1 MGMWT
6 GIATGLQAVEER
18 RERQEDREFKR
29 KAQERL
35 DKEFDET
42 RLLRRSKSVLDY
54 LDGRGAPLAADS
66 ASISFLK
73 NKLGNIEGADDYLTK
88 LMHTPGVAKTVADAI
103 RTRENN
109 LDVQL
114 TGEEIFENIQIVA
127 EGYGDDSFLGPYKQ
141 GREIYK
147 IATGMSDDLLDDE
160 YFGKLMGRVSDLP
173 SSVAPIVYA
182 DIAPGFTAEVDAEL
196 QADLFDDKILEYAE
210 YLKTNE
216 SVEDEYKIKIQAAVK
231 AHTEGGDKT
240 TLRNML
246 GGYVSEFLLTA
257 PGSATLFPALAPNL
271 SPYQIPSE
279 AKETLVAIRET
290 NSPNLTQAKI
300 EFDKTY
306 GFGAADLILGR

>member
-18 RERQEDREFKR
+18 REREEDREFKR
-29 KAQERL
+29 RAQERL

-66 ASISFLK
+66 ASLSYLK
-73 NKLGNIEGADDYLTK
+73 TKLGNVEGANDYLAK
-88 LMHTPGVAKTVADAI
+88 LMNAPGVAKTVADAI

-109 LDVQL
+109 LGIQL
-114 TGEEIFENIQIVA
+114 TGEDVFENIQIVA
-127 EGYGDDSFLGPYKQ
+127 EGYGDDSFLAPYRE
-141 GREIYK
+141 GRDIYK

-160 YFGKLMGRVSDLP
+160 YFGELMGRVSDLP
-173 SSVAPIVYA
+173 SSVAPTVYA

-216 SVEDEYKIKIQAAVK
+216 SVEDEYKIEIQEAVAA
-231 AHTEGGDKT
+231 HRGGDKT

-257 PGSATLFPALAPNL
+257 PGAANLFPALAPNL

-279 AKETLVAIRET
+279 AKEALVAMRET
-290 NSPNLTQAKI
+290 NSPDLTQAKI

>member
-18 RERQEDREFKR
+18 REREEDREFKR
-29 KAQERL
+29 RAQERL

-66 ASISFLK
+66 ASLSYLK
-73 NKLGNIEGADDYLTK
+73 TKLGNVEGANDYLAK
-88 LMHTPGVAKTVADAI
+88 LMNAPGVAKTVADAI

-109 LDVQL
+109 LGIQL
-114 TGEEIFENIQIVA
+114 TGEDVFENIQIVA

-160 YFGKLMGRVSDLP
+160 YFGDLMGKISDLP

-231 AHTEGGDKT
+231 AHTEGDKT

-246 GGYVSEFLLTA
+246 GGYVSEFLLSA
-257 PGSATLFPALAPNL
+257 PGSANLFPALAPNL

-279 AKETLVAIRET
+279 AKEALVAMRET
-290 NSPNLTQAKI
+290 NSPDLTQAKI

-306 GFGAADLILGR
+306 GFGSADLILGR

>member
-18 RERQEDREFKR
+18 REREEDREFKR
-29 KAQERL
+29 RAQERL

-66 ASISFLK
+66 ASLSYLK
-73 NKLGNIEGADDYLTK
+73 TKLGNVEGANDYLAK
-88 LMHTPGVAKTVADAI
+88 LMNAPGVAKTVADAI

-109 LDVQL
+109 LGIQL
-114 TGEEIFENIQIVA
+114 TGEDVFENIQIVA
-127 EGYGDDSFLGPYKQ
+127 EGYGDESFLAPYRE
-141 GREIYK
+141 GRDIYK

-173 SSVAPIVYA
+173 SSVAPTVYA
-182 DIAPGFTAEVDAEL
+182 DIAPGFTAEIDAEL
-196 QADLFDDKILEYAE
+196 QADIFDDKILEYAE
-210 YLKTNE
+210 YLNTNE
-216 SVEDEYKIKIQAAVK
+216 SVEDEYKIRIQAAVT
-231 AHTEGGDKT
+231 AHTEGDKT

-257 PGSATLFPALAPNL
+257 PGAATLFPALAPNL

-279 AKETLVAIRET
+279 AKEALVAMRET
-290 NSPNLTQAKI
+290 NSPDLTQAKI

>member
-18 RERQEDREFKR
+18 REREEDREFKR
-29 KAQERL
+29 RAQERL

-66 ASISFLK
+66 ASLSYLK
-73 NKLGNIEGADDYLTK
+73 TKLGNVEGANDYLAK
-88 LMHTPGVAKTVADAI
+88 LMNAPGVAKTVADAI

-109 LDVQL
+109 LGIQL
-114 TGEEIFENIQIVA
+114 TGEDVFENIQIVA
-127 EGYGDDSFLGPYKQ
+127 EGYGDESFLAPYRE
-141 GREIYK
+141 GRDIYK

-173 SSVAPIVYA
+173 SSVAPTVYA
-182 DIAPGFTAEVDAEL
+182 DIAPGFTAEIDAEL
-196 QADLFDDKILEYAE
+196 QADIFDDKILEYAE

-216 SVEDEYKIKIQAAVK
+216 SVEDEYKIRIDAAVK
-231 AHTEGGDKT
+231 AHTKGDKT

-246 GGYVSEFLLTA
+246 GGYVSEFLLAA
-257 PGSATLFPALAPNL
+257 PGAATLFPALAPNL

-279 AKETLVAIRET
+279 AKEALVAMRET
-290 NSPNLTQAKI
+290 NSPDLTQAKI

>member
-18 RERQEDREFKR
+18 REREEDREFKR
-29 KAQERL
+29 RAQERL

-66 ASISFLK
+66 ASLSYLK
-73 NKLGNIEGADDYLTK
+73 TKLGNVEGANDYLAK
-88 LMHTPGVAKTVADAI
+88 LMNAPGVAKTVADAI

-109 LDVQL
+109 LGIQL
-114 TGEEIFENIQIVA
+114 TGEDVFENIQIVA
-127 EGYGDDSFLGPYKQ
+127 EGYGDESFLAPYRE
-141 GREIYK
+141 GRDIYK

-173 SSVAPIVYA
+173 SSVAPTVYA
-182 DIAPGFTAEVDAEL
+182 DIAPGFTAEIDAEL

-216 SVEDEYKIKIQAAVK
+216 SIEDEYKIRIQAAVK
-231 AHTEGGDKT
+231 AHKQGDKT

-257 PGSATLFPALAPNL
+257 PGAATLFPALAPNL

-279 AKETLVAIRET
+279 AKEALVAMRET
-290 NSPNLTQAKI
+290 NSPDLTQAKI

>member
-18 RERQEDREFKR
+18 REREEDREFKR
-29 KAQERL
+29 RAQERL

-66 ASISFLK
+66 ASLSYLK
-73 NKLGNIEGADDYLTK
+73 TKLGNVEGANDYLAK
-88 LMHTPGVAKTVADAI
+88 LMNAPGVAKTVADAI

-109 LDVQL
+109 LGIQL
-114 TGEEIFENIQIVA
+114 TGEDVFENIQIVA
-127 EGYGDDSFLGPYKQ
+127 EGYGDESFLAPYRE
-141 GREIYK
+141 GRDIYK

-173 SSVAPIVYA
+173 SSVAPTVYA
-182 DIAPGFTAEVDAEL
+182 DIAPGFTAEIDAEL
-196 QADLFDDKILEYAE
+196 QADIFDDKILEYAE

-216 SVEDEYKIKIQAAVK
+216 SVEDEYKIRIDAAVT
-231 AHTEGGDKT
+231 AHKQRDKT

-257 PGSATLFPALAPNL
+257 PGAATLFPALAPNL

-279 AKETLVAIRET
+279 AKEALVAMRET
-290 NSPNLTQAKI
+290 NSPDLTQAKI

>member
-54 LDGRGAPLAADS
+54 LDGRGAPLAADA
-66 ASISFLK
+66 ASLSFLK
-73 NKLGNIEGADDYLTK
+73 NKLGNIEGANDYLAK

-103 RTRENN
+103 RTRESN
-109 LDVQL
+109 LDIQL
-114 TGEEIFENIQIVA
+114 TGEEIFDNIQIVA
-127 EGYGDDSFLGPYKQ
+127 EGYGDDSFLGPYEE
-141 GREIYK
+141 GRDIYK
-147 IATGMSDDLLDDE
+147 IATGMSDDLLNDE
-160 YFGKLMGRVSDLP
+160 YFGDLMGRVSDLP
-173 SSVAPIVYA
+173 TSVVPTAYA
-182 DIAPGFTAEVDAEL
+182 DIAPGFTAKVDAEL
-196 QADLFDDKILEYAE
+196 QTDLFDDKILEYAE

-216 SVEDEYKIKIQAAVK
+216 SVEDDYKIKIQAAVK
-231 AHTEGGDKT
+231 AHTEGDKT

-246 GGYVSEFLLTA
+246 GGYVSEFLLSA
-257 PGSATLFPALAPNL
+257 PGSANLFPALAPNL

-279 AKETLVAIRET
+279 VKEGLITMKET
-290 NSPNLTQAKI
+290 NSPELTQAKI
-300 EFDKTY
+300 LVDEQY
-306 GFGAADLILGR
+306 GFGTADLILGR

>member
-18 RERQEDREFKR
+18 REREEDREFKR
-29 KAQERL
+29 RAQERL

-66 ASISFLK
+66 ASLSYLK
-73 NKLGNIEGADDYLTK
+73 TKLGNVEGANDYLAK
-88 LMHTPGVAKTVADAI
+88 LMNAPGVAKTVADAI

-109 LDVQL
+109 LGIQL
-114 TGEEIFENIQIVA
+114 TGEDVFENIQIVA
-127 EGYGDDSFLGPYKQ
+127 EGYGDESFLAPYRE
-141 GREIYK
+141 GRDIYK

-173 SSVAPIVYA
+173 SSVAPTVYA
-182 DIAPGFTAEVDAEL
+182 DIAPGFTAEIDAEL

-210 YLKTNE
+210 YLNTNE
-216 SVEDEYKIKIQAAVK
+216 SVEDEYKIRIQAAVK
-231 AHTEGGDKT
+231 AHKQGDKT

-257 PGSATLFPALAPNL
+257 PAAAALFPALAPNL

-279 AKETLVAIRET
+279 AKEALVAMRET
-290 NSPNLTQAKI
+290 NSPDLTQAKI

>member
-18 RERQEDREFKR
+18 REREEDREFKR
-29 KAQERL
+29 RAQERL

-66 ASISFLK
+66 ASLSYLK
-73 NKLGNIEGADDYLTK
+73 TKLGNVEGANDYLAK
-88 LMHTPGVAKTVADAI
+88 LMNAPGVAKTVADAI

-109 LDVQL
+109 LGIQL
-114 TGEEIFENIQIVA
+114 TGEDVFENIQIVA
-127 EGYGDDSFLGPYKQ
+127 EGYGDESFLAPYRE
-141 GREIYK
+141 GRDIYK

-173 SSVAPIVYA
+173 SSVAPTVYA
-182 DIAPGFTAEVDAEL
+182 DIAPGFTAEIDAEL
-196 QADLFDDKILEYAE
+196 QADIFDDKILEYAD

-216 SVEDEYKIKIQAAVK
+216 SIEDEYKIRIKAAVK
-231 AHTEGGDKT
+231 AHKQGDKT

-257 PGSATLFPALAPNL
+257 PGAATLFPALAPNL

-279 AKETLVAIRET
+279 AKEALVAMRET
-290 NSPNLTQAKI
+290 NSPDLTQAKI

>member
-18 RERQEDREFKR
+18 REREEDREFKR
-29 KAQERL
+29 RAQERL

-66 ASISFLK
+66 ASLSYLK
-73 NKLGNIEGADDYLTK
+73 TKLGNVEGANDYLAK
-88 LMHTPGVAKTVADAI
+88 LMNAPGVAKTVADAI

-109 LDVQL
+109 LGIQL
-114 TGEEIFENIQIVA
+114 TGEDVFENIQIVA
-127 EGYGDDSFLGPYKQ
+127 EGYGDESFLAPYRE
-141 GREIYK
+141 GRDIYK

-173 SSVAPIVYA
+173 SSVAPTVYV
-182 DIAPGFTAEVDAEL
+182 DIAPGFTAEIDAEL
-196 QADLFDDKILEYAE
+196 QADIFDDKILEHAE
-210 YLKTNE
+210 YLTTNE
-216 SVEDEYKIKIQAAVK
+216 SVEDEYKIRIRQAVT
-231 AHTEGGDKT
+231 AHTEGDKT

-257 PGSATLFPALAPNL
+257 PGAATFFPALAPNL

-279 AKETLVAIRET
+279 AKEALVSMRET
-290 NSPNLTQAKI
+290 NSPDLTQAKI

>member
-18 RERQEDREFKR
+18 REREEDREFKR
-29 KAQERL
+29 RAQERL

-66 ASISFLK
+66 TSLSYLK
-73 NKLGNIEGADDYLTK
+73 TKLGNVEGANDYLAK
-88 LMHTPGVAKTVADAI
+88 LMNAPGVAKTVADAI

-109 LDVQL
+109 LGIQL
-114 TGEEIFENIQIVA
+114 TGEDVFENIQIVA
-127 EGYGDDSFLGPYKQ
+127 EGYGDESFLAPYRE
-141 GREIYK
+141 GRDIYK

-173 SSVAPIVYA
+173 SSVAPTIYA
-182 DIAPGFTAEVDAEL
+182 DIAPGFTAEINAEL
-196 QADLFDDKILEYAE
+196 QADLFDDKILEHAE

-216 SVEDEYKIKIQAAVK
+216 SIEDEYKIKIQAAVE
-231 AHTEGGDKT
+231 AHKQGDKT

-279 AKETLVAIRET
+279 AKEALVAMRET
-290 NSPNLTQAKI
+290 NSPDLTQAKI

>member
-18 RERQEDREFKR
+18 REREEDREFKR

-66 ASISFLK
+66 ASLSYLK
-73 NKLGNIEGADDYLTK
+73 TKLGNVEGANDYLAK
-88 LMHTPGVAKTVADAI
+88 LMNAPGVAKTVADAI

-109 LDVQL
+109 LGIQL
-114 TGEEIFENIQIVA
+114 TGEDVFENIQIVA
-127 EGYGDDSFLGPYKQ
+127 EGYGDESFLAPYRE
-141 GREIYK
+141 GRDIYK

-173 SSVAPIVYA
+173 SSVAPTVYA
-182 DIAPGFTAEVDAEL
+182 DIAPGFTAEIDAEL
-196 QADLFDDKILEYAE
+196 QADIFDDKILEYAE

-216 SVEDEYKIKIQAAVK
+216 SIEDEYKIRIQAAVK
-231 AHTEGGDKT
+231 AHKQGDKT

-257 PGSATLFPALAPNL
+257 PAAAALFPALAPNL

-279 AKETLVAIRET
+279 AKEALVAMRET
-290 NSPNLTQAKI
+290 NSPDLTQAKI

>member
-18 RERQEDREFKR
+18 REREEDREFKR
-29 KAQERL
+29 RAQERL

-66 ASISFLK
+66 ASLSYLK
-73 NKLGNIEGADDYLTK
+73 TKLGNVEGANDYLTK
-88 LMHTPGVAKTVADAI
+88 LMNAPGVAKTVADAI

-109 LDVQL
+109 LGIQL
-114 TGEEIFENIQIVA
+114 TGEDVFENIQIVA
-127 EGYGDDSFLGPYKQ
+127 EGYGDESFLAPYRE
-141 GREIYK
+141 GRDIYK

-173 SSVAPIVYA
+173 SSVAPTVYA
-182 DIAPGFTAEVDAEL
+182 DIAPGFTAEIDAEL
-196 QADLFDDKILEYAE
+196 QADIFDDKILEYAE
-210 YLKTNE
+210 YLNTNE
-216 SVEDEYKIKIQAAVK
+216 SVEDEYKIRIQAAVT
-231 AHTEGGDKT
+231 AHTEGDKT

-257 PGSATLFPALAPNL
+257 PGAATLFPALAPNL

-279 AKETLVAIRET
+279 AKEALVAMRET
-290 NSPNLTQAKI
+290 NSPDLTQAKI

>member
-18 RERQEDREFKR
+18 REREEDREFKR

-66 ASISFLK
+66 ASLSYLK
-73 NKLGNIEGADDYLTK
+73 TKLGNVEGANDYLAK
-88 LMHTPGVAKTVADAI
+88 LMNAPGVAKTVADAI

-109 LDVQL
+109 LGIQL
-114 TGEEIFENIQIVA
+114 TGEDVFENIQIVA
-127 EGYGDDSFLGPYKQ
+127 EGYGDESFLAPYRE
-141 GREIYK
+141 GRDIYK

-173 SSVAPIVYA
+173 SSVAPTVYA
-182 DIAPGFTAEVDAEL
+182 DIAPGFTAEIDAEL

-216 SVEDEYKIKIQAAVK
+216 SIEDEYKIRIQAAVK
-231 AHTEGGDKT
+231 AHKQGDKT

-257 PGSATLFPALAPNL
+257 PAAAALFPALAPNL

-279 AKETLVAIRET
+279 AKEALVAMRET
-290 NSPNLTQAKI
+290 NSPDLTQAKI

>member
-18 RERQEDREFKR
+18 REREEDREFKR
-29 KAQERL
+29 RAQERL

-66 ASISFLK
+66 ASLSYLK
-73 NKLGNIEGADDYLTK
+73 TKLGNVEGANDYLAK
-88 LMHTPGVAKTVADAI
+88 LMNAPGVAKTVADAI

-109 LDVQL
+109 LGIQL
-114 TGEEIFENIQIVA
+114 TGEDVFENIQIVA
-127 EGYGDDSFLGPYKQ
+127 EGYGDESFLAPYRE
-141 GREIYK
+141 GRDIYK

-173 SSVAPIVYA
+173 SSVAPTIYA
-182 DIAPGFTAEVDAEL
+182 DIAPGFTAEIDAEL
-196 QADLFDDKILEYAE
+196 QADIFDDKILEHAE
-210 YLKTNE
+210 YLTTNE
-216 SVEDEYKIKIQAAVK
+216 SVEDEYKIRIRQAVT
-231 AHTEGGDKT
+231 AHTRGDKT

-257 PGSATLFPALAPNL
+257 PGAVTLFPALAPNL

-279 AKETLVAIRET
+279 AKEALVAMRET
-290 NSPNLTQAKI
+290 NSPDLTQAKI

>member
-18 RERQEDREFKR
+18 REREEDREFKR
-29 KAQERL
+29 RAQERL

-66 ASISFLK
+66 ASLSYLK
-73 NKLGNIEGADDYLTK
+73 TKLGNVEGANDYLAK
-88 LMHTPGVAKTVADAI
+88 LMNAPGVAKTVADAI

-109 LDVQL
+109 LGIQL
-114 TGEEIFENIQIVA
+114 TGEDVFENIQIVA
-127 EGYGDDSFLGPYKQ
+127 EGYGDDSFLAPYRE
-141 GREIYK
+141 GRDIYK

-160 YFGKLMGRVSDLP
+160 YFGELMGRVSDLP
-173 SSVAPIVYA
+173 SSVAPTVYA

-216 SVEDEYKIKIQAAVK
+216 SVEDEYKIEIQEAVT
-231 AHTEGGDKT
+231 AHIGGDKT

-257 PGSATLFPALAPNL
+257 PGAANLFPALAPNL

-279 AKETLVAIRET
+279 AKEALVAMRET
-290 NSPNLTQAKI
+290 NSPDLTQAKI

>member
-18 RERQEDREFKR
+18 REREEDREFKR
-29 KAQERL
+29 RAQERL

-66 ASISFLK
+66 ASLSYLK
-73 NKLGNIEGADDYLTK
+73 TKLGNVEGANDYLTK
-88 LMHTPGVAKTVADAI
+88 LMNAPGVAKTVADAI

-109 LDVQL
+109 LGIQL
-114 TGEEIFENIQIVA
+114 TGEDVFENIQIVA
-127 EGYGDDSFLGPYKQ
+127 EGYGDESFLAPYRE
-141 GREIYK
+141 GRDIYK

-173 SSVAPIVYA
+173 SSVAPTVYA
-182 DIAPGFTAEVDAEL
+182 DIAPGFTAEIDAEL

-216 SVEDEYKIKIQAAVK
+216 SIEDEYKIRIQAAVK
-231 AHTEGGDKT
+231 AHKQGDKT
-240 TLRNML
+240 TLRSML

-257 PGSATLFPALAPNL
+257 PGAATLFPALAPNL

-279 AKETLVAIRET
+279 AKEALVAMRET
-290 NSPNLTQAKI
+290 NSPDLTQAKI

>member
-18 RERQEDREFKR
+18 REREEDREFKR
-29 KAQERL
+29 RAQERL

-66 ASISFLK
+66 ASLSYLK
-73 NKLGNIEGADDYLTK
+73 TKLGNVEGANDYLAK
-88 LMHTPGVAKTVADAI
+88 LMNAPGVAKTVADAI

-109 LDVQL
+109 LGIQL
-114 TGEEIFENIQIVA
+114 TGEDVFENIQIVA
-127 EGYGDDSFLGPYKQ
+127 EGYGDESFLAPYRE
-141 GREIYK
+141 GRDIYK

-173 SSVAPIVYA
+173 SSVAPTVYA
-182 DIAPGFTAEVDAEL
+182 DIAPGFTAEIDAEL
-196 QADLFDDKILEYAE
+196 QADIFDDKILEYAE

-216 SVEDEYKIKIQAAVK
+216 SIEDEYKIRIQAAVK
-231 AHTEGGDKT
+231 AHKQGDKT

-257 PGSATLFPALAPNL
+257 PAAAALFPALAPNL

-279 AKETLVAIRET
+279 AKEALVAMRET
-290 NSPNLTQAKI
+290 NSPDLTQAKI